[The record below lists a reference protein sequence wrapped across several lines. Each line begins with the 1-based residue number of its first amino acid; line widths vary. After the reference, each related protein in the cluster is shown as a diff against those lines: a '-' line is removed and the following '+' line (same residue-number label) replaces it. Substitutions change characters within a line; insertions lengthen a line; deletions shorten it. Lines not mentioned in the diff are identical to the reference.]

1 MRKLLLSS
9 FVLFSVMLNAQ
20 TSFKSGLLTYT
31 VTGEGTVEVSGA
43 DSKDASGE
51 PVTDYVIPEKV
62 ENGGV
67 SYSVTAI
74 GEEAFHWSDLKSV
87 TLPQTIE
94 SIKRSAFNTAR
105 NLTSITLPAG
115 LKHIGEY
122 AFDYAGLTS
131 IKIPDS
137 VEDIG
142 DNAFFACG
150 SLATVELGSGLKS
163 IGEAAFYKGGF
174 SEIELPEGVTSIPT
188 ALFYN
193 CANLKS
199 VKLPSGLN
207 TIGKRAFRECTSL
220 ASIDLPSSVSYIG
233 EDAFLM
239 CTALTS
245 LQLPASLEEVGVNF
259 VANTGITTLT
269 VESGNENFVADGGVI
284 YSTNSKVLYAAP
296 TKGLYELTLPK
307 SCIGIYGGAF
317 SGSEIKKVTL
327 PEGFLAVDNYA
338 FCESALESIN
348 LPSSMVMIGE
358 QAFAATQLTE
368 VTLPERT
375 ETLYSAAFAGCEKL
389 TTVTIPSGL
398 RYISNRVFLG
408 CTALK
413 TINCLG
419 ATPPELEEIYE
430 PYEDQFYGV
439 SGATL
444 YVPKGCAASYRDAGY
459 GTSLT
464 IEETDKGVFTHV
476 STTPA
481 AGAKVEPGWMPMS
494 VEVEFAEPVT
504 VVNASPYASLFDGQ
518 LAGGREILPDDGWK
532 ATVSDKSKNTLVVW
546 GSDFDGF
553 TNAFKAEKG
562 HGYTAVIPAGVV
574 KNAAGELNGQI
585 VIRFVCDESTGIVS
599 TDAPAD
605 VKVTAR
611 YDLNGRKLDKAVR
624 GINIERLSDG
634 TVRKVVVK

>member
-9 FVLFSVMLNAQ
+9 FVLFSAMLNAQ

-163 IGEAAFYKGGF
+163 IGEAAFYKCAF

-207 TIGKRAFRECTSL
+207 TIGKRAFREC
-220 ASIDLPSSVSYIG
+220 I
-233 EDAFLM
+233 
-239 CTALTS
+239 
-245 LQLPASLEEVGVNF
+245 
-259 VANTGITTLT
+259 
-269 VESGNENFVADGGVI
+269 
-284 YSTNSKVLYAAP
+284 
-296 TKGLYELTLPK
+296 
-307 SCIGIYGGAF
+307 
-317 SGSEIKKVTL
+317 
-327 PEGFLAVDNYA
+327 
-338 FCESALESIN
+338 
-348 LPSSMVMIGE
+348 
-358 QAFAATQLTE
+358 
-368 VTLPERT
+368 
-375 ETLYSAAFAGCEKL
+375 
-389 TTVTIPSGL
+389 
-398 RYISNRVFLG
+398 
-408 CTALK
+408 
-413 TINCLG
+413 
-419 ATPPELEEIYE
+419 
-430 PYEDQFYGV
+430 
-439 SGATL
+439 
-444 YVPKGCAASYRDAGY
+444 
-459 GTSLT
+459 
-464 IEETDKGVFTHV
+464 
-476 STTPA
+476 
-481 AGAKVEPGWMPMS
+481 
-494 VEVEFAEPVT
+494 
-504 VVNASPYASLFDGQ
+504 
-518 LAGGREILPDDGWK
+518 
-532 ATVSDKSKNTLVVW
+532 
-546 GSDFDGF
+546 
-553 TNAFKAEKG
+553 
-562 HGYTAVIPAGVV
+562 
-574 KNAAGELNGQI
+574 
-585 VIRFVCDESTGIVS
+585 
-599 TDAPAD
+599 
-605 VKVTAR
+605 
-611 YDLNGRKLDKAVR
+611 
-624 GINIERLSDG
+624 
-634 TVRKVVVK
+634 